1 MVKLELTPEE
11 MHLLAYVIDNA
22 QFNSTV
28 AQADETFAAV
38 QTLKS
43 IKARLLAQ
51 QTQPKEEN

>member
-11 MHLLAYVIDNA
+11 VQLLAFVIDNA

-38 QTLKS
+38 QSLKS
-43 IKARLLAQ
+43 IKARLIA
-51 QTQPKEEN
+51 PPAEDVVE